1 MTIKRAGREQTQEK
15 RIINKPKV
23 RTDEIIQTE
32 VQKDRR
38 MVNEE
43 LSKRKNR
50 EKRSNIHINW
60 NL

>member
-50 EKRSNIHINW
+50 EKRSNIRINW